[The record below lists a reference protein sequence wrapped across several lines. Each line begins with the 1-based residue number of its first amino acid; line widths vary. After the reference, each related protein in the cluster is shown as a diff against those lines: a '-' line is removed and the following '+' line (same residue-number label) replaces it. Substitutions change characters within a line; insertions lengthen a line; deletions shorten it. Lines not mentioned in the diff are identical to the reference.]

1 LRTVDKVALETK
13 EQMSQPRTEKMDK
26 TVKKKTELRGSFGYD

>member
-13 EQMSQPRTEKMDK
+13 EQMSQPRNEKMDK
-26 TVKKKTELRGSFGYD
+26 TVKKKDRAQRKLWI